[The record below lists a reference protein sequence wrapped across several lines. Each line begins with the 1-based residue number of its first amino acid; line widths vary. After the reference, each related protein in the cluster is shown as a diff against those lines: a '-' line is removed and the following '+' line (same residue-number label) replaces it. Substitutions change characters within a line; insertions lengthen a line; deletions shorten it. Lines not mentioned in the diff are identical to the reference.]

1 MQPTPATEGR
11 HRDGSPRHRSL
22 RVAPYSPSRLLRA
35 GQGAR
40 CRHCG
45 HRLEWFHTSNGQPIA
60 LHPAEIPAT
69 TVPESC
75 RWHLSCGTAYPSGD
89 GSAWCRIPHTL
100 LCTHHT
106 APAPLS
112 APLQAARRQL
122 AVRTRRLQA
131 HTFTPPPSPPAT
143 KPRPQP
149 CRPARPVV
157 QILYTR
163 YLAAHPIEEL
173 RCVAQTRH
181 RHRCPSPILATTPG
195 TWTLLPTGPTHGQLA
210 LPQQLMAVYN
220 LSHLP
225 YAEQMRWRTQRC
237 PAHTAAPAPPT
248 SPSPAGKSLTR
259 SCTTDTSTADCPT
272 PPGNTTPAD
281 GRTTRQP
288 PPAIAVRQDLT
299 TRPPQAPHPQ
309 CTSPAPPR
317 HPGPPSC

>member
-1 MQPTPATEGR
+1 MQPTPATGGR

-100 LCTHHT
+100 LCPHHT
-106 APAPLS
+106 APTPLS

-181 RHRCPSPILATTPG
+181 HHRCPSPILTTTPG

-210 LPQQLMAVYN
+210 LRQQLMAVYN

-225 YAEQMRWRTQRC
+225 YTEQMRWRTQRC
-237 PAHTAAPAPPT
+237 PAHTAAPGA
-248 SPSPAGKSLTR
+248 
-259 SCTTDTSTADCPT
+259 ADVT
-272 PPGNTTPAD
+272 LPGWEVFDPLLHHQHIHSRLPNAA
-281 GRTTRQP
+281 RQH
-288 PPAIAVRQDLT
+288 
-299 TRPPQAPHPQ
+299 HP
-309 CTSPAPPR
+309 R
-317 HPGPPSC
+317 